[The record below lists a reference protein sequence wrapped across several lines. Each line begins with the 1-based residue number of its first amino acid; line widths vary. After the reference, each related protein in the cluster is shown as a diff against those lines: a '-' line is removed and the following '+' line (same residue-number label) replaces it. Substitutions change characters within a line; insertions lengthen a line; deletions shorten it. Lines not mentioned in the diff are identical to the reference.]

1 MGHRLNQ
8 VTVSAQLEEVPLFV
22 SAVLGSLRG
31 THGAQCHGTTPHM
44 NHAHAFVPCLLED
57 LEMAAEGAPA
67 LPSAP
72 LRDSVEQRT

>member
-1 MGHRLNQ
+1 MGHIQR
-8 VTVSAQLEEVPLFV
+8 
-22 SAVLGSLRG
+22 
-31 THGAQCHGTTPHM
+31 HGTTPHM
-44 NHAHAFVPCLLED
+44 NHAHAFVPFLLED

>member
-1 MGHRLNQ
+1 MGHI
-8 VTVSAQLEEVPLFV
+8 
-22 SAVLGSLRG
+22 
-31 THGAQCHGTTPHM
+31 QCHGATPHM
-44 NHAHAFVPCLLED
+44 NHAHAFVPFLLED

>member
-8 VTVSAQLEEVPLFV
+8 VTVSAQLEEVPWLPEV
-22 SAVLGSLRG
+22 KLVA
-31 THGAQCHGTTPHM
+31 CGTTGASCTTTNMGHM
-44 NHAHAFVPCLLED
+44 GHAFVPFLLED